1 MSLTKTILLG
11 AALAASASAHM
22 KMANPPPYGAASLN
36 NFPMEASGS
45 DFPCKIRPGV
55 YDAPKS
61 TMTMPVGAKQT
72 LQLQGGATHGGG
84 SCQISLSK
92 DLQPTKSSKWMVI
105 HSIEGGCPNAA
116 VGNFGEDAAAMDPTT
131 FEYTIPDGIAPGN
144 YALAWTWFN
153 HKGNRE
159 MYMNCAP
166 IVVSG
171 GGKKARNVIPE
182 ISTEEL
188 EASLNG
194 TQAADFNLVSRAD
207 ATFPDMFVANVPATD
222 CTTVEGFDVQFPNP
236 GQSLAKNSTLLMAPV
251 GPKCGAAGAS
261 GSSPSD
267 SSSSAPA
274 PSAAAPAPAPAD
286 SAPASPGTA
295 TILASPAASAAP
307 AAAPSVAPPAAPAP
321 APASAPAP
329 AAGPSTG
336 GCTPGQIVCSPDGTQ
351 IGECG
356 PTGSAVM
363 GPVAGG
369 TKCLEGKVAF
379 ARRDRV
385 VRA

>member
-1 MSLTKTILLG
+1 MSFNKTILLA

-22 KMANPPPYGAASLN
+22 KMANPAPYGAASLN
-36 NFPMEASGS
+36 NFPLDASGA
-45 DFPCKIRPGV
+45 DFPCKIRPGG
-55 YDAPKS
+55 YDPPKS
-61 TMTMPVGAKQT
+61 TATMPVGAKQT

-84 SCQISLSK
+84 SCQISLTK
-92 DLQPTKSSKWMVI
+92 DLKPTKSSKWMVI

-116 VGNFGEDAAAMDPTT
+116 PGNFGDDAAAMDPTT
-131 FEYTIPDGIAPGN
+131 FEYTIPDGIAPGD

-153 HKGNRE
+153 FKGNRE

-166 IVVSG
+166 IVVTG

-182 ISTEEL
+182 ITTAEL

-222 CTTVEGFDVQFPNP
+222 CTTTEGSDVQFPDP
-236 GQSLAKNSTLLMAPV
+236 GQSLVKTSQSLKPPT
-251 GPKCGAAGAS
+251 GPKCGAAG
-261 GSSPSD
+261 SSA
-267 SSSSAPA
+267 SSSSGSGAAPAAA
-274 PSAAAPAPAPAD
+274 PSAAAPAPAPAAP
-286 SAPASPGTA
+286 APASPGTA
-295 TILASPAASAAP
+295 TILASPSPSAAP

-321 APASAPAP
+321 APAPAP
-329 AAGPSTG
+329 AAGSSSG
-336 GCTPGQIVCSPDGTQ
+336 GCTPGQIVCSPDGLQ

-369 TKCLEGKVAF
+369 TKCVEGKVAF

-385 VRA
+385 VRI

>member
-1 MSLTKTILLG
+1 MSLTKTLLL
-11 AALAASASAHM
+11 AVALAASASAHM
-22 KMANPPPYGAASLN
+22 KMANPAPYGAESLN
-36 NFPMEASGS
+36 NFPLDASGS
-45 DFPCKIRPGV
+45 DFPCKIRAGG

-61 TMTMPVGAKQT
+61 TATMPVGAKQT

-84 SCQISLSK
+84 SCQISLTK
-92 DLQPTKSSKWMVI
+92 DLKPTKSSKWMVI

-116 VGNFGEDAAAMDPTT
+116 PGNFGEDAAAMDPTT
-131 FEYTIPDGIAPGN
+131 FEYTIPDGIAAGN

-153 HKGNRE
+153 HMGNRE

-166 IVVSG
+166 IVVTG
-171 GGKKARNVIPE
+171 GGKKARDVIPE
-182 ISTEEL
+182 ITTAEL

-222 CTTVEGFDVQFPNP
+222 CTTVEQFDVQFPDP
-236 GQSLAKNSTLLMAPV
+236 GKSLVSTSQALKAPV
-251 GPKCGAAGAS
+251 GPKCGAAGSPGPSS
-261 GSSPSD
+261 GT
-267 SSSSAPA
+267 AP
-274 PSAAAPAPAPAD
+274 AAAPPAAA

-295 TILASPAASAAP
+295 TILTSPTAAPAP
-307 AAAPSVAPPAAPAP
+307 AAAASVAPPVAPAP
-321 APASAPAP
+321 APAPAPP
-329 AAGPSTG
+329 AAGSGSG
-336 GCTPGQIVCSPDGTQ
+336 GCTPGQIVCSPDGMQ

-369 TKCLEGKVAF
+369 TKCVEGKVAF

-385 VRA
+385 VRI